1 MSDTDHLFAKNAIEA
16 VAELEESLLLTESH
30 LHLQRCG
37 GCGGPAY
44 QQPCAICNYYPMG
57 SDKGYYSP
65 KLATFDHFNAGV
77 ERSGPGGKGGN
88 FATWYFRTSW
98 SRITVLKHRVEA
110 AVEEAAKLAMPST
123 RVFWD
128 TVVVD
133 QLNVQRDPAPK
144 HIYHAWSGM
153 FELRRLLED
162 ENILPHKY
170 QEFRGALT
178 SWVAAVH
185 ASEPSA
191 ITESIERGRDIMR
204 THARLFPSGNASS
217 ALRAF
222 NDALEHMPQASLSL

>member
-1 MSDTDHLFAKNAIEA
+1 MSDTDHLFAKSAIET

-30 LHLQRCG
+30 LHLNRCG

-65 KLATFDHFNAGV
+65 KVATFDHFNAAV

-98 SRITVLKHRVEA
+98 SNVTLLKHRVEA
-110 AVEEAAKLAMPST
+110 AVEQAAELAMPST
-123 RVFWD
+123 RVFWN

-133 QLNVQRDPAPK
+133 KLSVHRNAAPN
-144 HIYHAWSGM
+144 HIHLAWSGM
-153 FELRRLLED
+153 FELRRLLDD

-170 QEFRGALT
+170 KEIREALT

-185 ASEPSA
+185 STEPSA
-191 ITESIERGRDIMR
+191 IAESIERGRDIMR

-222 NDALEHMPQASLSL
+222 NDALENAPNASLSL